1 MKRLEENYYQVKKNY
16 EIWKNHDVFAINKMA
31 QQIKGKLKNSANVIC
46 NTIALMDRVWNLLE
60 GFRLRNTQIL
70 AALIFFHNQNNQ
82 GRLCQIQTGEGKT
95 IIVALLAVIRAL
107 QGHKVDVITSNPL
120 LAADGVKETKK
131 FYSVF
136 GLTVSTNNVGEESGD
151 QDKIGYTA
159 DILYGTI
166 SNFQFDYLKD
176 TFEGFNLRSDRE
188 FGQVILDEVDSMLV
202 DNGGHIA
209 KLASP
214 YPGMESLRYIY
225 IKIWEE
231 LHKAEKSLAEEVE
244 AKIKL
249 ILKSHPNEDE
259 ATKRI

>member
-1 MKRLEENYYQVKKNY
+1 MDQEDSSNPKVHENDMKKLEEKYHQVKKSY
-16 EIWKNHDVFAINKMA
+16 ENWKNHDVVAVNKWA
-31 QQIKGKLKNSANVIC
+31 QEMKGKLENTDEVIC

-70 AALIFFHNQNNQ
+70 AALIFFHDQNNQ

-95 IIVALLAVIRAL
+95 IIVALLAVMRAL

-136 GLTVSTNNVGEESGD
+136 GFTVSTNNVGEASSD
-151 QDKIGYTA
+151 QSKIGYTA

-188 FGQVILDEVDSMLV
+188 FD
-202 DNGGHIA
+202 
-209 KLASP
+209 K
-214 YPGMESLRYIY
+214 
-225 IKIWEE
+225 
-231 LHKAEKSLAEEVE
+231 
-244 AKIKL
+244 
-249 ILKSHPNEDE
+249 
-259 ATKRI
+259 